1 MDIRKKIFLKFMINN
16 MPFRKLVNLLIIEP
30 NRHQGKQLRELIKN
44 HSSNFRV
51 LLLEDL
57 EQVFPLMYGEMTI
70 DILFFDIEAE
80 SNTDNLALFTA
91 ISPQTRL
98 IHWSDYQHPEVIEL
112 LYSLGV
118 NSFCTKEGDA
128 EIILEATDLAVNY
141 PQSLY
146 LDQKLH
152 QCLPLLQS

>member
-1 MDIRKKIFLKFMINN
+1 MMNSIFSSNTSYRSKNI
-16 MPFRKLVNLLIIEP
+16 VIVEP
-30 NRHQGKQLRELIKN
+30 NKHHGRELSHLIKAN
-44 HSSNFRV
+44 RPRHKV
-51 LLLEDL
+51 MLLENS
-57 EQVFPLMYGEMTI
+57 EQVFSLIYGQMDI

-80 SNTDNLALFTA
+80 SNTDNLALIKA
-91 ISPQTRL
+91 ILPEASL

-118 NSFCTKEGDA
+118 NSFCTKESDA
-128 EIILEATDLAVNY
+128 EVILEATDLAVNY

-146 LDQKLH
+146 LDRKLH

>member
-1 MDIRKKIFLKFMINN
+1 MFNQILSSKSLN
-16 MPFRKLVNLLIIEP
+16 VVIIEA
-30 NRHQGKQLRELIKN
+30 NRQQGNQLSELIKT
-44 HSSNFRV
+44 HEPSFKV
-51 LLLEDL
+51 LLLENS
-57 EQVFPLMYGEMTI
+57 EQIFSLMYGEMTV

-80 SNTDNLALFTA
+80 ANTDNLTLFTA
-91 ISPQTRL
+91 ISPQTSL

-118 NSFCTKEGDA
+118 NSFCTKESDA
-128 EIILEATDLAVNY
+128 AIVLEATELAANY

-152 QCLPLLQS
+152 KCLPLLQS